1 MYGKDSTA
9 ARQFVATLTGAT
21 ASTLDFVG
29 GTLSGLGVTGPTN
42 AITNAAKVL
51 DQAAYSL
58 NAEGVN
64 QAAQNVVT
72 DVTNAKGFVNKGK
85 ALIDSVIANPKSLNV
100 VAVEVVQEGLP
111 IALGYGLYNNLVRL
125 GTAVNTAR
133 KAGIGLDVFV
143 NAAESAGAAW
153 RSECQC
159 RQQD

>member
-1 MYGKDSTA
+1 MAAQNDALAKIVAGGPDQSSAESKRLFEQNKTLSVAKGDQYAKDTLAALEAMYGKDSTA
-9 ARQFVATLTGAT
+9 ARQFVATLTGST

-42 AITNAAKVL
+42 ALTNAAKVL

-72 DVTNAKGFVNKGK
+72 DVTNAKGFVNKSK

-100 VAVEVVQEGLP
+100 VAVEVVQEGCL
-111 IALGYGLYNNLVRL
+111 
-125 GTAVNTAR
+125 
-133 KAGIGLDVFV
+133 
-143 NAAESAGAAW
+143 
-153 RSECQC
+153 
-159 RQQD
+159 